1 VFLGS
6 ENFAQKSEAWGSGV
20 SVRDERCPSKGGSVD
35 VFLATQVV
43 AIRNVSSAHR
53 WRLPEAYAR
62 GVQALGALGCGRA
75 GTAGFFVLRSTA
87 AGFEAISVTRAAM
100 SAAAVRAR
108 RQSRR
113 GPAGRDRARVEVRC
127 SGRDCSLHGIGGR
140 EMTRWDAAEA
150 PTRFCVDADVQVV
163 AHIPAGR
170 LGMLIWGVR
179 IRCDAVGH
187 WLRVLQ

>member
-113 GPAGRDRARVEVRC
+113 GPAGH
-127 SGRDCSLHGIGGR
+127 CSLHGIGGR

-187 WLRVLQ
+187 WLRALQ